1 MIRSHHES
9 AGRARMSTDARYLA
23 FDLGAESG
31 RAVLGRFDG
40 ERVTLEEVHRF
51 PNTPV
56 KLPDG
61 LHWDVLRIFAE
72 MKDGLAKAA
81 GLVGGAGLHGIG
93 VDTWGVDFGLLDRDG
108 ALVGNP
114 YHYRDERTE
123 GMLEE
128 AFRRVPREKVYR
140 TTGIQFLR
148 LNTVY
153 QLLAM
158 ESSPLLEAGETFL
171 MIPDLLNYWLT
182 GEKTCEYTNATSTQL
197 YDIESD
203 GWATE
208 MMGDLGIPTR
218 LFPGIVAPATDLGP
232 LLPEVAKETGFE
244 DAEIPV
250 IAVASHDTASAVAA
264 VPAEVESFAYI
275 SSGTWS
281 LVGVETPRA
290 VTTPEAMRAN
300 FTNEGGFGGRKRLL
314 KNVMGLWLLQEC
326 RREWTREGDEYPYEE
341 LVRLAE
347 EAPAFGA
354 LVDPDHPSFMAPGDM
369 LGRVRSFCEET
380 GQEPPQGPG
389 EVSRCIFDSLALR
402 YRQVIEEAEGLTG
415 RPVEAVHVVGGGSR
429 NALLCQLTADA
440 TRRPVLAG
448 PVEATAMGNVMVQAL
463 TRGQVG
469 SLEEI
474 RAVVR
479 SSVEVERHEPR
490 GDAEQWNEVARRF
503 STLLD
508 AAAVP
513 GGPEGG

>member
-1 MIRSHHES
+1 MS
-9 AGRARMSTDARYLA
+9 ADANYLA

-40 ERVTLEEVHRF
+40 ERATLEEVHRF
-51 PNTPV
+51 PNVPV

-61 LHWDVLRIFAE
+61 LHWDVLHIFAE
-72 MKDGLAKAA
+72 IKEGLAKAA
-81 GLVGGAGLHGIG
+81 SLVGDAGLHGIG
-93 VDTWGVDFGLLDRDG
+93 VDTWAVDFGLLDRDG

-114 YHYRDERTE
+114 SHHRDGRTE

-128 AFRRVPREKVYR
+128 AFRRVSREEIYR

-148 LNTVY
+148 INTVY

-158 ESSPLLEAGETFL
+158 EDSPLLGAGETLL

-182 GEKTCEYTNATSTQL
+182 GEKACEYTNATSTQL
-197 YDIESD
+197 YDLERD

-208 MMGDLGIPTR
+208 MMGDLGIPAR
-218 LFPGIVAPATDLGP
+218 LFPRIISPATVLGP
-232 LLPEVAKETGFE
+232 LLPEVAKEAGFRDVE
-244 DAEIPV
+244 VPV
-250 IAVASHDTASAVAA
+250 IAVASHDTASAVVA

-281 LVGVETPRA
+281 LVGVETPTA
-290 VTTPEAMRAN
+290 VTTPEALGAN
-300 FTNEGGFGGRKRLL
+300 FTNEGGLGGRKRLL

-326 RREWTREGDEYPYEE
+326 RREWAGKGEEYTYEE

-354 LVDPDHPSFMAPGDM
+354 LVDPDHPSFMAPGEM
-369 LGRVRSFCEET
+369 LGRIKSFCEET
-380 GQEPPQGPG
+380 GQEPPQEPG
-389 EVSRCIFDSLALR
+389 EVSRCIFDSLALK
-402 YRQVIEEAEGLTG
+402 YRHVIEQAKVLSG

-429 NALLCQLTADA
+429 NVLLCQLTADA
-440 TRRPVLAG
+440 ARLPVLAG

-463 TRGQVG
+463 ARGRVG

-479 SSVEVERHEPR
+479 SSAEVERYEPR
-490 GDAEQWNEVARRF
+490 GDAERWSAVAERF
-503 STLLD
+503 SMLLEAD
-508 AAAVP
+508 AVQS
-513 GGPEGG
+513 GPEGG